1 MTRINTNIASVIAQN
16 QLNRTSGELT
26 LRLERLATGL
36 RINRGQDDPA
46 GLIVSE
52 RLRSDLQGVNQGIK
66 NAERANSVI
75 ATTEA
80 ALAEVGDL
88 LNSIRSL
95 IVEAANTGAN
105 SQDERRANQLQ
116 IDSAIDSITRISN
129 TASFGGLKLL
139 NGTMDYSLSGVRAS
153 AITKAKVWNTTF
165 TGAQAVQVNIDVVA
179 SAQRG
184 QLFYRGDTI
193 PAGVMLSAVTLEV
206 AGNRGVQ
213 TIQIASGQSLA
224 AVINAINQNTA
235 FTGVEAVATAAS
247 GVSGIVFQSTA
258 YGRDSFVSVR
268 RQNAPNPDFF
278 NTRLLKQD
286 DTAVGGPLTT
296 WAGLTVAARDKGRDV
311 SALVNG
317 VLAVGNGLQIT
328 LNSSSLSVDLMLSEA
343 LAIRPQAP
351 INTFHVTGGGALFQL
366 GQEVSALQQA
376 SIGIPS
382 MASSNL
388 GATLVGSGV
397 QFLNSLKEG
406 GSNDIRNSV
415 DRGNFSS
422 ALEILDSSI
431 TEVSFIRGRLGAF
444 GRNVLDTNI
453 RSLQAAFE
461 NLSASESVIR
471 DADFAHETSKLT
483 RAQILAS
490 AGTSALALANQQAQ
504 QVLQLLG

>member
-1 MTRINTNIASVIAQN
+1 MTRINTNIASIIAQN
-16 QLNRTSGELT
+16 QLTRTSGELT
-26 LRLERLATGL
+26 LRLERLATGV
-36 RINRGQDDPA
+36 RINRGKDDPA
-46 GLIVSE
+46 GLIISE

-75 ATTEA
+75 STTEA
-80 ALAEVGDL
+80 ALAEIGDL

-105 SQDERRANQLQ
+105 SLDERRANQLQ

-139 NGTMDYSLSGVRAS
+139 NGSLDYSLSGVRAS
-153 AITKAKVWNTTF
+153 AITRAKVWNTTF
-165 TGAQAVQVNIDVVA
+165 TGNQAVQVNVDVVA

-184 QLFYRGDTI
+184 QLFYRADTT
-193 PAGVMLSAVTLEV
+193 PPSVMISAVTLEI
-206 AGNRGVQ
+206 AGNKGVQ
-213 TIQIASGQSLA
+213 TIQIASGQTLA
-224 AVINAINQNTA
+224 QVIAAINQNTA

-247 GVSGIVFQSTA
+247 GVSGIVFRSTS
-258 YGRDSFVSVR
+258 YGRDAFVSVR
-268 RQNAPNPDFF
+268 RQNAPDPDFF
-278 NTRLLKQD
+278 STRLLKQD
-286 DTAVGGPLTT
+286 DSATGGPLTT
-296 WAGLTVAARDKGRDV
+296 WAGMTTAARDTGRDV

-317 VLAVGNGLQIT
+317 VLAVGNGLQVT
-328 LNSSSLSVDLMLSEA
+328 LNSPSLSVDLMLSEA
-343 LAIRPQAP
+343 LAIRPQAAVS
-351 INTFHVTGGGALFQL
+351 TFYITAGGALFQL
-366 GQEVSALQQA
+366 GQEVTALQQA

-382 MASSNL
+382 VAASNL
-388 GATLVGSGV
+388 GALLTSSGV

-406 GSNDIRNSV
+406 GGNDIRNSV
-415 DRGNFSS
+415 ERGSFAN
-422 ALEILDSSI
+422 ALGILDAAI
-431 TEVSFIRGRLGAF
+431 NDVSFLRGRLGAF

-471 DADFAHETSKLT
+471 DADFAQETSRLT